1 MVRNPLAVWAG
12 LNVPHAPALPQVTV
26 QSTPLFVPSL
36 VTVAE
41 TLVMPPTARLTGGSI
56 EKPTLIGKTVTMVT
70 MALLDTVG
78 SAVEVA
84 IIITVFSL
92 GMLAG
97 GV

>member
-1 MVRNPLAVWAG
+1 
-12 LNVPHAPALPQVTV
+12 
-26 QSTPLFVPSL
+26 
-36 VTVAE
+36 
-41 TLVMPPTARLTGGSI
+41 MPPTARLTGGSI